1 MDKLIERETA
11 PRTSTAA
18 PALAVQFFLIPLA
31 VVAVV
36 VCIYLGFRLMVADQR
51 SPQDYLSDIQWGG
64 RERRWPAAYELSRL
78 IADPDVQKKHP
89 DIGRA
94 LVAAFRDARGED
106 PRVRRYLALAIGR
119 LEPAPPQAVAALAE
133 ALDEPDTETRI
144 SIIWAL
150 GALGD
155 SSVVPALQASYGS
168 DDAGIRKVTVY
179 ALGALPGESQVKT
192 LRTALADPAPDVQ
205 WNAAVALARH
215 GDREAG
221 PVLQRMLDRRYVEGA
236 VTRAAS
242 EQGIDD
248 PAGEVM
254 INGLRAVGALRL
266 EGLRDTV
273 ASLSR
278 EDRSL
283 RVRQAAI
290 ETLRQID
297 RQPNLGRS
305 GLRDFRI
312 RSLESFSPEI
322 RKSRN
327 SASVHG

>member
-1 MDKLIERETA
+1 MDKLVERETA
-11 PRTSTAA
+11 PRTTTTA

-36 VCIYLGFRLMVADQR
+36 VCVYFGFRLLLADQH
-51 SPQDYLSDIQWGG
+51 SAQDYLSDIQFGG

-78 IADPDVQKKHP
+78 LADPDVQKKHP

-106 PRVRRYLALAIGR
+106 PRLRRYLALAIGR
-119 LEPAPPQAVAALAE
+119 LKPAPPQAVATLTE
-133 ALDEPDTETRI
+133 ALDDPDTETRI

-155 SSVVPALQASYGS
+155 ASVVPTLQQAFAS

-179 ALGALPGESQVKT
+179 ALGALPGDAQVTT
-192 LRTALADPAPDVQ
+192 LRAALADAAPDVQ

-215 GDREAG
+215 GDREAE
-221 PVLQRMLDRRYVEGA
+221 PVLRRMLDRRYVEATVARVSGEGR
-236 VTRAAS
+236 V
-242 EQGIDD
+242 QD

-254 INGLRAVGALRL
+254 MSGLRAIGALRMADMR
-266 EGLRDTV
+266 ETV
-273 ASLSR
+273 TSLSR

-283 RVRQAAI
+283 RVRQVAL
-290 ETLRQID
+290 ETLRQI
-297 RQPNLGRS
+297 G
-305 GLRDFRI
+305 
-312 RSLESFSPEI
+312 
-322 RKSRN
+322 
-327 SASVHG
+327 